1 MRDHKTTPTMLVTE
15 AAPVFSLQDLKAEI
29 LQLEKDLRKANE
41 SLHRIQEIIGLD
53 EGSTTAGPATEAS
66 SNRRR
71 HRIPD
76 IIGRDVIGGL
86 TTGGPLPEAT
96 SNHQNYVRTYNEEGF
111 CPGDRVRINWDRSF
125 IFGRS
130 TKLKTKTEG
139 KMATVTKVTA
149 QYVWAVV
156 DGETKR
162 IQKRSH
168 NVSLQT
174 PAMGAETVSIQAI
187 GQPER
192 QVQRRTN

>member
-1 MRDHKTTPTMLVTE
+1 MQDHKTTPTMLVTE
-15 AAPVFSLQDLKAEI
+15 AASVFSLQDLKAEI

-53 EGSTTAGPATEAS
+53 EGYTTAGLATEAS
-66 SNRRR
+66 SN
-71 HRIPD
+71 
-76 IIGRDVIGGL
+76 
-86 TTGGPLPEAT
+86 
-96 SNHQNYVRTYNEEGF
+96 NYVRTYNEEGF

-125 IFGRS
+125 LFGRS

-156 DGETKR
+156 DGETKW